1 MKKFLSLGAALALI
15 ALCSPVAAIDQAD
28 TCEARERAWL
38 AENSTK
44 LPHNFAEIM
53 ALPTEDRLV
62 AFRNVDAAT
71 QSAIWQGH
79 YDSFLAAEGES
90 LTPAQREI
98 VLRARFAVTPELYSQ
113 REGQPGFAAAQAPL
127 RQVIEDSKAYFS
139 QDQIRSLFFQLGG
152 ESKSSSTNPVQRLVP
167 NCDCS
172 SHFDCGGICRSV
184 LCVGVQGCGPNY
196 TEGCWGRC

>member
-1 MKKFLSLGAALALI
+1 MKKFLSLGAALAMI
-15 ALCSPVAAIDQAD
+15 ALCSPVAAIDQED
-28 TCEARERAWL
+28 TCESRESAWL
-38 AENSTK
+38 AANSAK
-44 LPHNFAEIM
+44 LPHNFTEIM
-53 ALPTEDRLV
+53 ALPADERLV

-90 LTPAQREI
+90 LTPAQREL

-127 RQVIEDSKAYFS
+127 RQVVADAQAHFS
-139 QDQIRSLFFQLGG
+139 QEQIRSLFYQLGG
-152 ESKSSSTNPVQRLVP
+152 ESKSSSKPTQRLVP
-167 NCDCS
+167 YCS
-172 SHFDCGGICRSV
+172 CADNWDCGGSFCRSA
-184 LCVGVQGCGPNY
+184 LCVGHQGCGPNY